1 MAHVIDGYVV
11 IFLQILAGVVLGAL
25 GVLGEGADGL
35 LNRLAFTVLTP
46 CLLYTVTFRVDL
58 NAALSSGAVVAALS
72 AATAMAAFAVTARLW
87 WGRPVSTA
95 TIPALAA
102 GYTNASYIGIP
113 IATYVLGNAAAVLPV
128 LLLQLLVITPLALL
142 TLDLRRSGDG
152 SWRVLLVPL
161 RNPLVLAILAGVLSS
176 SLGWTPPAAVLAGI
190 GDVGHA
196 AVPVILIAF
205 GIALTGRRVLSPGSD
220 RKDVLLASAI
230 KVALMPAVAL
240 LVARYAL
247 GLTDH
252 QVLTVVLLAGLPTA
266 QNVFNYADRY
276 ETDVV
281 LARDAVLLTTL
292 ASLPVL
298 LLLSVVLG

>member
-11 IFLQILAGVVLGAL
+11 IFLQILAGVVVGAL
-25 GVLGEGADGL
+25 GVLGRDADSV
-35 LNRLAFTVLTP
+35 LNRLAFTVLNP
-46 CLLYTVTFRVDL
+46 CLLYTVTFRASL
-58 NAALSSGAVVAALS
+58 NTILSSGAVVAALS
-72 AATAMAAFAVTARLW
+72 AATAMATFAVVARLG
-87 WGRPVSTA
+87 WGRPVGTA

-102 GYTNASYIGIP
+102 GYTNAGYIGIP
-113 IATYVLGNAAAVLPV
+113 VATYVLGDAAAVLPV
-128 LLLQLLVITPLALL
+128 LMLQLLVITPLALL
-142 TLDLRRSGDG
+142 TLDLRRSGEG
-152 SWRVLLVPL
+152 SWRVLLAPV
-161 RNPLVLAILAGVLSS
+161 RNPLVIAILAGVLTSL
-176 SLGWTPPAAVLAGI
+176 LGWSPPAVVLTGL

-220 RKDVLLASAI
+220 RKDVLLAAVI
-230 KVALMPAVAL
+230 KVALMPAAAL

-252 QVLTVVLLAGLPTA
+252 EVLTVALLAGLPTA

-276 ETDVV
+276 QTDVV

-298 LLLSVVLG
+298 VLLSVVLG